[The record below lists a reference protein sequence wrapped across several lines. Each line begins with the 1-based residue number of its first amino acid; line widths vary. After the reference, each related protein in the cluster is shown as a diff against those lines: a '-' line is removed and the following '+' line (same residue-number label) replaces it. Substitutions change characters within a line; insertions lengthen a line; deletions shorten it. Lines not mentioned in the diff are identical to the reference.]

1 KHAYL
6 RQRLEAKGIQLANK
20 FQKGDVVVIKSGG
33 PPMTIDK
40 VPGDMISKW
49 APDVYEEY
57 HCEWFKGA
65 TAQQGTFGEHLLEA
79 YVPPKK

>member
-1 KHAYL
+1 M
-6 RQRLEAKGIQLANK
+6 ANK
-20 FQKGDVVVIKSGG
+20 FNHGDIVVMKSGG

-40 VPGDMISKW
+40 VPGDRVNSYSHDTYK
-49 APDVYEEY
+49 EY

-65 TAQQGTFGEHLLEA
+65 TAQQGTFGEHLLET